1 MPHLRAWL
9 ELWAARAFD
18 FVDGAD
24 KSAIYQRAVLAAV
37 DAPETERLLGK
48 RAGVDRDAVVE
59 RMTTTRYHRYTTLR
73 CPSSLLD
80 RAIEDL
86 AEVRDRHERAARGT
100 QWDWRVVCSLV
111 AAVSLALLI
120 FSGPLA
126 LLIAVVVAA
135 VTMVTLFIWRGSRL
149 WANLTQCL
157 IAAGLKGA
165 WLLQRIE
172 VGACAARWGEEL
184 QETGT
189 GPVVADLVRHMLGD
203 DPDSLFI
210 PDDYEWG
217 LRAPRAPGFVI
228 ENAARRQLERKLT
241 HLEDGT
247 IAVCGPRGAGKSTL
261 LEQCVK
267 KAGFGVIVQ
276 APATYAPHDFLLSLS
291 VQLCEKYMRARGYE
305 PTGFARLSPARRALR
320 RVRLQAKRLSRWSS
334 FAVPATALVVL
345 GLSAS
350 VRSLYE
356 QYATSVSDV
365 ARTYTDALR
374 SDVTAI
380 WQGHT
385 VVASLAVTIGGIVW
399 WQSRHT
405 AWLPRM
411 LGRLWMRGSRP
422 IGLLLAWASAATLLL
437 DEQIRQ
443 RAWYLHNSQPE
454 ALYQAVG
461 YAVGLLFL
469 WSFLRLVRDSEVEF
483 PLGRWHIFL
492 ERIFRPIS
500 AAVGIY
506 LLLFLITNPQIR
518 SLLADPDNPL
528 RLAGIIVG
536 VLLSKLGDW
545 QPQSE
550 EPELVTRCQNH
561 LYRLQTIQQATHGLT
576 TGSTAQIMS
585 LGTNHS
591 ASVSTVPPNYPELV
605 EEFRELLRCIATER
619 TEAGK
624 TVVIAIDEVDRL
636 GADTDALAFLREI
649 KAILGVPLV
658 HYLISVAEDVGAAFV
673 RRGLPHRD
681 ATDSSLDDIIHVQPS
696 TLSDS
701 RAILARR
708 SQTLKEPHILLA
720 HALSGGILRDLLRYG
735 LQLRET
741 QDKTQSYELTDISR
755 QLILEELAETFAG
768 FRTLLGKLQW
778 SHDTSGVLASF
789 RTLSSY
795 LRDPCPCVE
804 ADVLRTLDH
813 FAFHA
818 YGAHPLPATAGDS
831 SHRPSDD
838 PEISGSARQLI
849 DEASTYAYFSLTLL
863 DIFSTDGLERRTQ
876 LAAGHGQDG
885 DPERLADA
893 RQELGISPYS
903 ARPLID
909 SLRKAWSLPL
919 GPTPESRIPAST
931 ARCPRHGSR
940 PNTP

>member
-1 MPHLRAWL
+1 MLRFRAWF
-9 ELWAARAFD
+9 ELWGARAFD
-18 FVDGAD
+18 FLSGED
-24 KSAIYQRAVLAAV
+24 KTEIYRRCVLAAL
-37 DAPETERLLGK
+37 DEPETEKLLGK
-48 RAGVDRDAVVE
+48 REGVDHAAVMEHMRTV
-59 RMTTTRYHRYTTLR
+59 RYHRYVTIR
-73 CPSSLLD
+73 CPSLPLD
-80 RAIEDL
+80 RAI
-86 AEVRDRHERAARGT
+86 AELDEAQDRYERAVDAT
-100 QWDWRVVCSLV
+100 QWDWRVVCSLI
-111 AAVSLALLI
+111 AGGALTLLI
-120 FSGPLA
+120 FGGPLVLLVA
-126 LLIAVVVAA
+126 ALIAAA
-135 VTMVTLFIWRGSRL
+135 TMVTLVWRGSTA
-149 WANLTQCL
+149 WSNLKRCL
-157 IAAGLKGA
+157 IAAGL
-165 WLLQRIE
+165 E
-172 VGACAARWGEEL
+172 VGWLIQRVEVGTCAVRWGEDL
-184 QETGT
+184 QENGT

-217 LRAPRAPGFVI
+217 LRAPRAPGYIV
-228 ENAARRQLERKLT
+228 ENGARRQLERKLT

-247 IAVCGPRGAGKSTL
+247 IAVCGPRGAGKTTL

-291 VQLCEKYMRARGYE
+291 VQLCEKYMRNQGYE
-305 PTGFARLSPARRALR
+305 PTGFARLSPTRRLLR

-334 FAVPATALVVL
+334 FAVPAAALVVL
-345 GLSAS
+345 GLTAS

-356 QYATSVSDV
+356 QYATSASDV
-365 ARTYTDALR
+365 VHRYTNAMHD
-374 SDVTAI
+374 DVTAI

-385 VVASLAVTIGGIVW
+385 VVASLTVTIGGIAW
-399 WQSRHT
+399 WRSRHT

-411 LGRLWMRGSRP
+411 LGRLWMRSIRR
-422 IGLLLAWASAATLLL
+422 IGLLLAWASAATIVW

-443 RAWYLHNSQPE
+443 QARHLHNTQPE
-454 ALYQAVG
+454 AFYQAVG
-461 YAVGLLFL
+461 YAIALLLL
-469 WSFLRLVRDSEVEF
+469 WGFLRLASDSEVEF
-483 PLGRWHIFL
+483 PLGRWRISL
-492 ERIFRPIS
+492 ETVFRPLAAS
-500 AAVGIY
+500 AGIY
-506 LLLFLITNPQIR
+506 LLLFLIANPQMR
-518 SLLADPDNPL
+518 SLLADPENPL
-528 RLAGIIVG
+528 RLAGVITG
-536 VLLSKLGDW
+536 VLVSKAGDW
-545 QPQSE
+545 HPQPE

-561 LYRLQTIQQATHGLT
+561 LYRLQTIQQTAHGLT
-576 TGSTAQIMS
+576 TGGSAQILS

-591 ASVSTVPPNYPELV
+591 ASVSTIPPNYPELV
-605 EEFRELLRCIATER
+605 EEFRELLKCIAVER
-619 TEAGK
+619 AGAGK

-708 SQTLKEPHILLA
+708 SQTLKDPHILLA

-755 QLILEELAETFAG
+755 HLILEELAETFAG
-768 FRTLLGKLQW
+768 FRTLLSKQQW
-778 SHDTSGVLASF
+778 THDTYSVLASF

-804 ADVLRTLDH
+804 TDMLRTLNH
-813 FAFHA
+813 FAFYADGPRPHSA
-818 YGAHPLPATAGDS
+818 NADDS
-831 SHRPSDD
+831 SHRPPGDADLSRD
-838 PEISGSARQLI
+838 ARQLI

-863 DIFSTDGLERRTQ
+863 DIFSAEGLERRTQ
-876 LAAGHGQDG
+876 LAAEHGQDG

-909 SLRKAWSLPL
+909 TIRKAWSLPH
-919 GPTPESRIPAST
+919 GPTPGDRVPAS
-931 ARCPRHGSR
+931 AVRCPRHGRR
-940 PNTP
+940 PNIP

>member
-1 MPHLRAWL
+1 MLRLRAWL

-18 FVDGAD
+18 FVDGED
-24 KSAIYQRAVLAAV
+24 KTGIYHRCVEFAV
-37 DAPETERLLGK
+37 DGPATERLLGK
-48 RAGVDRDAVVE
+48 RAGVDREAVVD
-59 RMTTTRYHRYTTLR
+59 RMMTARYRRYTILR
-73 CPSSLLD
+73 CPSPLLD

-86 AEVRDRHERAARGT
+86 AAARDKHERAARAT
-100 QWDWRVVCSLV
+100 QWNWRVVCSLV
-111 AAVSLALLI
+111 ATVSMVLLI
-120 FSGPLA
+120 FSGLLA
-126 LLIAVVVAA
+126 LLIAVVAAA
-135 VTMVTLFIWRGSRL
+135 VSMVGLYIWRGYAL
-149 WANLTQCL
+149 WSNLRQCL

-165 WLLQRIE
+165 WLVQRIE
-172 VGACAARWGEEL
+172 VGLCAARWGEEL
-184 QETGT
+184 LETGT
-189 GPVVADLVRHMLGD
+189 APVVADLVRHMLGD

-228 ENAARRQLERKLT
+228 ENGARRQLERKLT

-320 RVRLQAKRLSRWSS
+320 RIWLQVKRLSRWSS

-350 VRSLYE
+350 MRSFYK
-356 QYATSVSDV
+356 QYATSASD
-365 ARTYTDALR
+365 AAHAYTDAIGH
-374 SDVTAI
+374 DVTAI

-399 WQSRHT
+399 WKSRHE

-411 LGRLWMRGSRP
+411 LGRLWMRGVRP

-443 RAWYLHNSQPE
+443 QALNLHIAQPE
-454 ALYQAVG
+454 ALYRAVG
-461 YAVGLLFL
+461 YAGGLLL
-469 WSFLRLVRDSEVEF
+469 VWWFLRFVRDSGVEF

-500 AAVGIY
+500 AAAGIY
-506 LLLFLITNPQIR
+506 LVFFLITNPQIR
-518 SLLADPDNPL
+518 SLLADPENPL
-528 RLAGIIVG
+528 RLAGIIAG
-536 VLLSKLGDW
+536 VLVSKLGDW
-545 QPQSE
+545 QPHAE
-550 EPELVTRCQNH
+550 EPELVTRCRNH
-561 LYRLQTIQQATHGLT
+561 LYRLQTIQQVTNGVT
-576 TGSTAQIMS
+576 TGGAAQILS

-605 EEFRELLRCIATER
+605 EEFRELLRSIAVER
-619 TEAGK
+619 TEAGR

-701 RAILARR
+701 RAILAKR

-768 FRTLLGKLQW
+768 FRTLLSKLQW
-778 SHDTSGVLASF
+778 SHDTNGILASF

-804 ADVLRTLDH
+804 ADVVRTLDH

-818 YGAHPLPATAGDS
+818 YDARPLLATVGDS
-831 SHRPSDD
+831 SHRPPDE
-838 PEISGSARQLI
+838 PEISSSARQLI

-863 DIFSTDGLERRTQ
+863 DIFSTDGLERRKQ
-876 LAAGHGQDG
+876 LAAEHGQDG

-909 SLRKAWSLPL
+909 SIRKAWALSL
-919 GPTPESRIPAST
+919 GPAPGTRLPAST
-931 ARCPRHGSR
+931 VRCLRHRSC
-940 PNTP
+940 PNIP

>member
-1 MPHLRAWL
+1 MLRLQAWL
-9 ELWAARAFD
+9 ELWRSRAVD
-18 FVDGAD
+18 FVSGED
-24 KSAIYQRAVLAAV
+24 KLEIYHRCVLAAL
-37 DAPETERLLGK
+37 DGPETERLLGK
-48 RAGVDRDAVVE
+48 RDGVDHGAVME
-59 RMTTTRYHRYTTLR
+59 RMMTAHYRRYTTIR
-73 CPSSLLD
+73 CPSPLFD
-80 RAIEDL
+80 RAIEELDE
-86 AEVRDRHERAARGT
+86 ARDKYERVAGEG
-100 QWDWRVVCSLV
+100 QWDWRVVCSLIGLG
-111 AAVSLALLI
+111 SLTLLIFGGLLALLT
-120 FSGPLA
+120 
-126 LLIAVVVAA
+126 AVVVAA
-135 VTMVTLFIWRGSRL
+135 VTMAVLFIWRESSA
-149 WANLTQCL
+149 WTNLAQCL
-157 IAAGLKGA
+157 IAAGLGGA
-165 WLLQRIE
+165 WLVQRIE
-172 VGACAARWGEEL
+172 VGACAARWGEDL
-184 QETGT
+184 QEIGT

-217 LRAPRAPGFVI
+217 LRAPRAPGYIV
-228 ENAARRQLERKLT
+228 ENGARRQLERKLT

-247 IAVCGPRGAGKSTL
+247 IAVCGPRGAGKTTL

-291 VQLCEKYMRARGYE
+291 VQLCEKYMRDQGYE
-305 PTGFARLSPARRALR
+305 PIGFARLSPARRLLR
-320 RVRLQAKRLSRWSS
+320 GMRSQAKRLGRWSS
-334 FAVPATALVVL
+334 FAVPAAALVVL

-356 QYATSVSDV
+356 QYVTSVFDV
-365 ARTYTDALR
+365 ARTNADAIR
-374 SDVTAI
+374 DDVTAI

-385 VVASLAVTIGGIVW
+385 VIASLTVTIGGIAW
-399 WQSRHT
+399 WQSRHA

-411 LGRLWMRGSRP
+411 LGRLWMRGIRRV
-422 IGLLLAWASAATLLL
+422 GLLLAWASAATVLL

-443 RAWYLHNSQPE
+443 QARHLHNSQPE
-454 ALYQAVG
+454 ALYRAVG
-461 YAVGLLFL
+461 YAGALLAV
-469 WSFLRLVRDSEVEF
+469 WWVLRLARDSGVEF
-483 PLGRWHIFL
+483 PFGRLRIFL
-492 ERIFRPIS
+492 EKIFRPF
-500 AAVGIY
+500 AAAAGIY

-518 SLLADPDNPL
+518 SLLADPENPL
-528 RLAGIIVG
+528 RLVGIITG
-536 VLLSKLGDW
+536 VLLSTAGDW
-545 QPQSE
+545 HPQPD
-550 EPELVTRCQNH
+550 EPELITRCQSH
-561 LYRLQTIQQATHGLT
+561 LYRLQTIQQATYGLT
-576 TGSTAQIMS
+576 AGGTAQILS

-605 EEFRELLRCIATER
+605 EEFRELLKCIAIER
-619 TEAGK
+619 TGAGK

-701 RAILARR
+701 RAILAKR
-708 SQTLKEPHILLA
+708 SQRLKDPHILLA

-755 QLILEELAETFAG
+755 HLILEELAETFAG
-768 FRTLLGKLQW
+768 FRTLLSKQQW
-778 SHDTSGVLASF
+778 THDTNSVLASF

-813 FAFHA
+813 FAFYA
-818 YGAHPLPATAGDS
+818 DGPRPHPANAGDS
-831 SHRPSDD
+831 SHRPPDD
-838 PEISGSARQLI
+838 PVLSSDARQLI
-849 DEASTYAYFSLTLL
+849 DEASAYAYFSLTLL
-863 DIFSTDGLERRTQ
+863 DIFSTEGLECRTQ
-876 LAAGHGQDG
+876 LAAEHGQDG

-909 SLRKAWSLPL
+909 TIRKAWSLPL
-919 GPTPESRIPAST
+919 GPTPDARLPAS
-931 ARCPRHGSR
+931 AVRCSRHRSR
-940 PNTP
+940 PDIP

>member
-1 MPHLRAWL
+1 MLRLQAWL

-24 KSAIYQRAVLAAV
+24 KPAIYQRCVLAAV
-37 DAPETERLLGK
+37 DAPETKRLLGK

-59 RMTTTRYHRYTTLR
+59 RMMTTRYHRYTTLR

-86 AEVRDRHERAARGT
+86 AEARDKHERAARAT
-100 QWDWRVVCSLV
+100 PWNWRVVCSLV
-111 AAVSLALLI
+111 AASSLALLV
-120 FSGPLA
+120 FSGLLA

-135 VTMVTLFIWRGSRL
+135 VIMVTLFIWRGSRL
-149 WANLTQCL
+149 WSNLRQCL

-165 WLLQRIE
+165 WLVQRIE

-184 QETGT
+184 QETGA

-217 LRAPRAPGFVI
+217 LRAPRAPGFII
-228 ENAARRQLERKLT
+228 ENGARRQLERKLT

-291 VQLCEKYMRARGYE
+291 VQLCEKYMRTRGYE

-320 RVRLQAKRLSRWSS
+320 RIRLQVKRLSRWSS

-350 VRSLYE
+350 VRSFYK
-356 QYATSVSDV
+356 QYATSASD
-365 ARTYTDALR
+365 AAHAYTSAIHD
-374 SDVTAI
+374 DVTAI
-380 WQGHT
+380 WQGHA
-385 VVASLAVTIGGIVW
+385 VVASLAVTIGGIAW
-399 WQSRHT
+399 WKSRHA

-411 LGRLWMRGSRP
+411 LGRLWMRGIRP
-422 IGLLLAWASAATLLL
+422 IGLLLAWVSAATLLL

-443 RAWYLHNSQPE
+443 QALKLHATQPE
-454 ALYQAVG
+454 DLYRAVG
-461 YAVGLLFL
+461 YAGGLLL
-469 WSFLRLVRDSEVEF
+469 VWWFLRFVRDMGVEF

-500 AAVGIY
+500 AAAGIY
-506 LLLFLITNPQIR
+506 LLFFLITNPQIR
-518 SLLADPDNPL
+518 SFLEDPENPL
-528 RLAGIIVG
+528 RLAGIIAG
-536 VLLSKLGDW
+536 VLVSKLGDW

-550 EPELVTRCQNH
+550 EPELVTRCQSH

-576 TGSTAQIMS
+576 TGSTAQILS

-605 EEFRELLRCIATER
+605 EEFRELLRCIAIER

-701 RAILARR
+701 RAILAKR

-768 FRTLLGKLQW
+768 FRTLLSKLQW
-778 SHDTSGVLASF
+778 SHDTNGILASF

-818 YGAHPLPATAGDS
+818 YGARPLPVTAGDS
-831 SHRPSDD
+831 PHRPPDD
-838 PEISGSARQLI
+838 PEISSSARQLI

-909 SLRKAWSLPL
+909 SIRKAWSLPL
-919 GPTPESRIPAST
+919 GPAPDSRIPAST
-931 ARCPRHGSR
+931 VRCPRHRSR
-940 PNTP
+940 PNIP